1 MYSKEVIEKFYTVM
15 SASVADAVDQVVG
28 KTGYM
33 SFEIKQRINEKKI
46 VGPAVTVK
54 EVPTEEKVPP
64 VHALEAVDESPEG
77 SIVVIGVEGSD
88 RNIAVWGGLMTAGAT
103 VNKLAGAVLD
113 AGVRDVTEIRRDFG
127 FPIYARSVSPGT
139 TLGRYKTEAIN
150 VAVECG
156 GITVYP
162 GDLIVADIDGVVVIP
177 QQHVDQ
183 VLKITLEIEEREAEQ
198 TKLILEVK
206 SLRKGLEKY
215 NRI

>member
-28 KTGYM
+28 KRGYM
-33 SFEIKQRINEKKI
+33 SYEIKPRINDKKI

-88 RNIAVWGGLMTAGAT
+88 RDVAVWGGLMTAGAT

-113 AGVRDVTEIRRDFG
+113 AGVRDVTEIRRDFN

-139 TLGRYKTEAIN
+139 TVSRYKTVNIN
-150 VAVECG
+150 VPVECG
-156 GITVYP
+156 GIIVNS
-162 GDLIVADIDGVVVIP
+162 GDLILADLDGVIVVP
-177 QQHVDQ
+177 QEHVEQ
-183 VLKITLEIEEREAEQ
+183 VLATALEIEQREAEQ
-198 TKLILEVK
+198 TKLILEAK